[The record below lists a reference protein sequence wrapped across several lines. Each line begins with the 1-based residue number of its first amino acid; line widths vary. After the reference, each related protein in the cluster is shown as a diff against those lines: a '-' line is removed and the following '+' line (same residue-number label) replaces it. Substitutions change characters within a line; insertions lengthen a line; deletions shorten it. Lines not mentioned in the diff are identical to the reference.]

1 MPRSTRSQSQHP
13 FSPDNQVELTTTT
26 TTTITTRAS
35 ANMSNHFNQEPPTS
49 TSYQIINME
58 YRTERRKIIAL
69 LKNWHVRVQN
79 KLGFDATLEE
89 VKQRWTRFLD
99 IDLLM
104 DLEELEEAT
113 SRKTAQSQTP
123 TTSQINE
130 MFKDVVA
137 FLEAKQPCGSKLSES
152 DHTYHYQGH
161 SLELQPNQS
170 NQTIS
175 SNTSSRQQLPPPS
188 RVPLSDEVSK
198 QLQET
203 HQRLKEYFE
212 GSIRRLSRGKQVC
225 RKKVLISCNSF
236 IATAAVL
243 GRADTDIDLVDRLL
257 NALAPPITAAELLF
271 IDRRLSIL
279 SQHLKEAAPALVAPI
294 TPTEVSWER
303 CYTQQGR
310 PMIQV
315 DGYLFY
321 VCPRRKKV
329 GKSVPKKKSGD
340 KDSGK
345 KGDET
350 VSYFRC
356 ITNRKG
362 APKCPV
368 RIKLNCRNEIVFQNG
383 RQHCHPPVDITRY
396 SERADQRKLKE
407 GDDGN
412 HHQAETVLSSSDQ
425 SSSQ

>member
-13 FSPDNQVELTTTT
+13 FSPDNQVEPTTT

-113 SRKTAQSQTP
+113 SRETAQSQTP

-137 FLEAKQPCGSKLSES
+137 FLEARQPCGSKLSES

-170 NQTIS
+170 
-175 SNTSSRQQLPPPS
+175 TSKAASAGWA
-188 RVPLSDEVSK
+188 E
-198 QLQET
+198 
-203 HQRLKEYFE
+203 
-212 GSIRRLSRGKQVC
+212 GKQVC

-340 KDSGK
+340 KG

-407 GDDGN
+407 GDDDDGGDDD
-412 HHQAETVLSSSDQ
+412 HHQAETVLYIVF
-425 SSSQ
+425 

>member
-1 MPRSTRSQSQHP
+1 
-13 FSPDNQVELTTTT
+13 
-26 TTTITTRAS
+26 
-35 ANMSNHFNQEPPTS
+35 
-49 TSYQIINME
+49 ME

-69 LKNWHVRVQN
+69 LRNWHVRVQN

-89 VKQRWTRFLD
+89 VKQKWTRFLD

-104 DLEELEEAT
+104 DLEELEKAT
-113 SRKTAQSQTP
+113 NKNTSNSETTQTQTP

-137 FLEAKQPCGSKLSES
+137 FLEARQPCGSKLSES

-161 SLELQPNQS
+161 SHLELQLNQS
-170 NQTIS
+170 NQINS
-175 SNTSSRQQLPPPS
+175 SNSSSRQQSLPPAPPS
-188 RVPLSDEVSK
+188 RIPLSDEVSK

-212 GSIRRLSRGKQVC
+212 GSIRRLGRGKQVC

-271 IDRRLSIL
+271 VDRRLSIL

-321 VCPRRKKV
+321 VCPRRKKA
-329 GKSVPKKKSGD
+329 GKGSATTPKKKKSGD

-407 GDDGN
+407 GDDDGGG
-412 HHQAETVLSSSDQ
+412 HHQAETVLSSSSDQ

>member
-1 MPRSTRSQSQHP
+1 
-13 FSPDNQVELTTTT
+13 
-26 TTTITTRAS
+26 
-35 ANMSNHFNQEPPTS
+35 MSNDFNQEPPTS
-49 TSYQIINME
+49 TSCQIINME

-104 DLEELEEAT
+104 DLEEMEEAT
-113 SRKTAQSQTP
+113 SRETAQSQTP

-137 FLEAKQPCGSKLSES
+137 FLEARQPCGSKLSES

-161 SLELQPNQS
+161 SPLELQTNQS

-175 SNTSSRQQLPPPS
+175 SNSSSRQQLPPPPPPPS
-188 RVPLSDEVSK
+188 RIPLSDEVSK

-212 GSIRRLSRGKQVC
+212 GSIRRLGRGKQVC

-257 NALAPPITAAELLF
+257 NALVPPITAAELLF
-271 IDRRLSIL
+271 VDRRLSIL

-321 VCPRRKKV
+321 VCPRRKKA
-329 GKSVPKKKSGD
+329 GKNASKKKSE
-340 KDSGK
+340 GK
-345 KGDET
+345 NGGKQGDET

-407 GDDGN
+407 GDEDDGN
-412 HHQAETVLSSSDQ
+412 GHHRAETVLLSSSSDP